1 MPENSWYVYER
12 MAEPMVR
19 VREDARIHGTY
30 TRGPCGD
37 AMGEDI
43 PPTLHAKATPM
54 SAVLGQEVCS
64 VPLKVVFINAVP
76 GERVWVRGW
85 G

>member
-1 MPENSWYVYER
+1 
-12 MAEPMVR
+12 
-19 VREDARIHGTY
+19 
-30 TRGPCGD
+30 
-37 AMGEDI
+37 MGEDI